1 MVKLLVHESA
11 GIREF
16 EIVDNEVHVG
26 RELDNT
32 LRLPDPSISRHHCV
46 LRKTA
51 GGFEIQ
57 DLQSS
62 NGVLVNGNRVQT
74 AHLRDGDRISLG
86 QVQLTF
92 QNPRPEASAD
102 ELALVQ
108 VPVGTVRIS
117 ADDLAALHQGQ
128 AATARQLPSQDQIA
142 TGPVP
147 MGSTPSIPPVASPLD
162 ARLSAGRAPEA
173 PKSLFR
179 RWLDR
184 LLGN

>member
-1 MVKLLVHESA
+1 MVNLLVHESA
-11 GIREF
+11 GVREF
-16 EIVDNEVHVG
+16 EIVDSEVHVG

-51 GGFEIQ
+51 GGYEIQ

-62 NGVLVNGNRVQT
+62 NGVVVNGNRVQ
-74 AHLRDGDRISLG
+74 AAPLRDGDRISLG

-92 QNPRPEASAD
+92 HNPRPEPNAE
-102 ELALVQ
+102 ELAQAQ

-117 ADDLAALHQGQ
+117 ADDLAAIHQGQ
-128 AATARQLPSQDQIA
+128 SAAARPLPSQDQIA

-147 MGSTPSIPPVASPLD
+147 MGSTPPIPPVASPLD
-162 ARLSAGRAPEA
+162 ARLTAPEA
-173 PKSLFR
+173 PRSLFR

-184 LLGN
+184 LLGR